1 MPLLPLIP
9 LATTTARVIGK
20 NKKMREAL
28 TNSVKTQLKKY
39 NQSIAK
45 DVAKS
50 ARRVKTKTSN
60 EGAAFT
66 AGVGSGVALTND
78 YNKNKKKK
86 KNK

>member
-20 NKKMREAL
+20 N
-28 TNSVKTQLKKY
+28 
-39 NQSIAK
+39 
-45 DVAKS
+45 
-50 ARRVKTKTSN
+50 
-60 EGAAFT
+60 
-66 AGVGSGVALTND
+66 ND